1 MPHRRKWEHTEYGR
15 AWYETIQ
22 QPDKLQKTQSEA
34 SKSAASN
41 KQHHI
46 REFTFKLSTYNL
58 LAPNLLEDNI
68 YLYERINPLYL
79 DWNYRKRKIM
89 EEIESID
96 SDVKVVLL
104 TRTKKLDIK
113 PYRKLSRF
121 GVFKRW
127 KRINIFNISCLN

>member
-15 AWYETIQ
+15 VWYETIQ

-34 SKSAASN
+34 ASKSAAASN

-58 LAPNLLEDNI
+58 LAPNLLEDNM

-96 SDVKVVLL
+96 SDVKVVSF
-104 TRTKKLDIK
+104 TRPK
-113 PYRKLSRF
+113 
-121 GVFKRW
+121 
-127 KRINIFNISCLN
+127 NI